1 MTPVIRAR
9 CQPAYSPRMATS
21 EPLPA
26 SVVPGHDVLSLVA
39 ARGGRCMVAE
49 LKAAAE
55 RTFGPEAVFGNC
67 HGDLFDFGQLLA
79 FFERKGKIAVAGDEV
94 RLGAGPACS
103 GH

>member
-1 MTPVIRAR
+1 MTTPE
-9 CQPAYSPRMATS
+9 PA
-21 EPLPA
+21 PA

-39 ARGGRCMVAE
+39 ARGGHCTVAE

-55 RTFGPEAVFGNC
+55 RTFGPGAVFGNC

-79 FFERKGKIAVAGDEV
+79 FLERKGKIARLGDEV
-94 RLGAGPACS
+94 TMGAVPACS